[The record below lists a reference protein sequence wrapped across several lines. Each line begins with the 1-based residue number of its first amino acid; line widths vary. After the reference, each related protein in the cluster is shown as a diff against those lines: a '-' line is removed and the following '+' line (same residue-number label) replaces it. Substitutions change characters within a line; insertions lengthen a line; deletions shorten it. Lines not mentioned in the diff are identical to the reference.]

1 MSKYKLFAVIPARD
15 ARYVKEKIEE
25 MESSGLPFVIVCGE
39 RIDHK
44 NVVYRPPKGKYDAI
58 NYAIRFIPREA
69 EIVIFND
76 VDTKIPDHNMIFKAI
91 NLFNEDPAIGL
102 IFGKD
107 LVKEG
112 PQVLFHRWLYAII
125 KRVPIIVNGDI
136 IFIRRVILQKLIPLP
151 PCKAEDALLGFKVL
165 ELGYKVVFNEKCFV
179 FTNKTGKEVEEI
191 KYKRRT
197 VGGIYQAL
205 SYCHSKGSSLLIVK
219 MFYIL
224 LPLLLPF
231 LLLTGKKGYCWFKGI
246 SLGICD
252 FLKKDNTGIWI

>member
-25 MESSGLPFVIVCGE
+25 MESLGLPFVIVCGE
-39 RIDHK
+39 KVEHK

-58 NYAIRFIPREA
+58 NYAIRFIPKEA
-69 EIVIFND
+69 EIIMFND
-76 VDTKIPDHNMIFKAI
+76 VDTKIPGHNVISKAI
-91 NLFNEDPAIGL
+91 NLFDKDPNIGL

-125 KRVPIIVNGDI
+125 KRVPILVNGDI
-136 IFIRRVILQKLIPLP
+136 IFIRRVILQRLIPLP
-151 PCKAEDALLGFKVL
+151 PCKAEDALLGFKVF

-179 FTNKTGKEVEEI
+179 FTNKTYKKIEEV

-205 SYCHSKGSSLLIVK
+205 SYCHSKGALAIVK
-219 MFYIL
+219 MFYIF
-224 LPLLLPF
+224 LPLLMPM
-231 LLLTGKKGYCWFKGI
+231 LLLTGKKGIYWFRGI
-246 SLGICD
+246 TLGICD
-252 FLKKDNTGIWI
+252 FLKKDKAGAWT